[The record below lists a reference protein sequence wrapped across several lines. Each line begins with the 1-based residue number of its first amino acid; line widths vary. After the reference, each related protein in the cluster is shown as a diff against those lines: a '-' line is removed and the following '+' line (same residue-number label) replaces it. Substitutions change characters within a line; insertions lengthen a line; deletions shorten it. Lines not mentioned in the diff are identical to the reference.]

1 MLINRLGKSK
11 FFCKFFFSFGRY
23 LGMDEYWKWVEK
35 LVSVFFDN
43 FLIILRN
50 IEKVLFIGVGCIK
63 IKLGNGKLFV
73 FINLFWIV
81 FFYRFR
87 GFIFL

>member
-1 MLINRLGKSK
+1 M
-11 FFCKFFFSFGRY
+11 
-23 LGMDEYWKWVEK
+23 
-35 LVSVFFDN
+35 VSVFFDN

-50 IEKVLFIGVGCIK
+50 IEKVLLIGVGCIK

-73 FINLFWIV
+73 FINLGNLFWFV
-81 FFYRFR
+81 FFYRLR